1 MILGQVKASHTTRK
15 PYSLWKANEV
25 ILDAN
30 RQILRCKKA
39 IEEDKYLLYSN
50 LKREKIVSRREEI
63 KNVIFIVICGNSYLN
78 GNGEIPVVG
87 IEDWNNLLKIDTGK
101 PEFYK
106 FLECPSMMY
115 KLDDIPE
122 YKESIIETEEYVLLY
137 NELE

>member
-1 MILGQVKASHTTRK
+1 M
-15 PYSLWKANEV
+15 
-25 ILDAN
+25 
-30 RQILRCKKA
+30 
-39 IEEDKYLLYSN
+39 LYSN

-115 KLDDIPE
+115 KLDAIPE